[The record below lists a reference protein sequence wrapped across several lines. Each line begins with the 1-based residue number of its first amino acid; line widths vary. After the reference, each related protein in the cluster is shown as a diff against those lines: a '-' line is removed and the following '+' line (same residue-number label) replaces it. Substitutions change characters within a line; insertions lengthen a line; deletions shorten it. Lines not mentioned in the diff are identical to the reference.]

1 MYSFEGQGQ
10 GGKPLYGHCRHLV
23 CSLPAYA
30 TSLLCRTTGVV
41 LENAGGFNLAA
52 HRGGELQERPAMLPV
67 RGLGSILDETFAVYS
82 RRFIT
87 LLLLVAVIEVPASFL
102 VFGIH
107 LVLGGGKV
115 AIIVTS
121 FVGVLGGLFVYS
133 AMTFAIGQQYLTGH
147 IDVLRS
153 YSQAWGRVA
162 TIVGLATI
170 NIAFLLVL
178 AGLVQVSTNPLIA
191 PFILIFALAGTALA
205 VYCSSTIQVMTV
217 EKYKMAAALKRSS
230 QLIAGS
236 WLRVLGI
243 KSVLMLVMLGLGIVV
258 TLPFTV
264 LLGILSV
271 EPFSTIDQM
280 TMVIMRPIVKIL
292 VLPVWFI
299 AGTLIYYDL
308 RVRRET
314 YSLDTLSRDM
324 GIASA

>member
-10 GGKPLYGHCRHLV
+10 EGKPLYGPCRHLV
-23 CSLPAYA
+23 CLLPAYA

-41 LENAGGFNLAA
+41 LESAGGFNLAA
-52 HRGGELQERPAMLPV
+52 HHNGELQRRPAMLPV

-82 RRFIT
+82 RRFTT
-87 LLLLVAVIEVPASFL
+87 LLRLVAGIEVPASFL
-102 VFGIH
+102 VLGIDP
-107 LVLGGGKV
+107 VLGGGTRAFV
-115 AIIVTS
+115 VTV
-121 FVGVLGGLFVYS
+121 FIGALTELFVYS
-133 AMTFAIGQQYLTGH
+133 AMTFALGQKYLTGD
-147 IDVLRS
+147 IDIRRS
-153 YSQAWGRVA
+153 YSQAWGRGV
-162 TIVGLATI
+162 TIVGLTI
-170 NIAFLLVL
+170 INVTFLYFLG
-178 AGLVQVSTNPLIA
+178 GLILVSTKTLIA

-205 VYCSSTIQVMTV
+205 VYWSSTIQVMTV
-217 EKYKMAAALKRSS
+217 EKYNMDAALNRSW

-243 KSVLMLVMLGLGIVV
+243 KSVLVLVILGLGIVV

-280 TMVIMRPIVKIL
+280 TMAITRTTVKIL

-308 RVRRET
+308 RVRREA
-314 YSLDTLSRDM
+314 YSLDTLSREM
-324 GIASA
+324 GIAIT